1 MRVLIFAICTL
12 FAGFAQ
18 ASFYAE
24 GELISSFQL
33 QDQFENEVAVSSGT
47 QILLFSRSMK
57 GGDIIKETLERL
69 QADDEQGLDNLV
81 YVADISGMPS
91 LIARFVAI
99 PQMKDLP
106 FSMGLDREGDL
117 TKMLPDEEDKATLIR
132 LDKLKIIHVQ
142 SFDSSESLIQ
152 ALR

>member
-1 MRVLIFAICTL
+1 MRALIFAICTL

-33 QDQFENEVAVSSGT
+33 QDQFENEVAVSAT
-47 QILLFSRSMK
+47 TKVLLFSRSMK
-57 GGDIIKETLERL
+57 GGDIIKDALEQL
-69 QADDEQGLDNLV
+69 KVDNQHSFESLV

-106 FSMGLDREGDL
+106 FSMGLDREGDV
-117 TKMLPDEEDKATLIR
+117 TKMLPGEEDKATLIR
-132 LDKLKIIHVQ
+132 LDKLKIIDVVIIE
-142 SFDSSESLIQ
+142 SSE
-152 ALR
+152 ALLKELK